1 MELGIIKKEIVCS
14 VKEESINGIKI
25 FFVRPLNLDMSEKDD
40 YIVSVDNELGLGIG
54 DIVLFTKGSASRQ
67 VQGNNEVPI
76 DSAISAK
83 VEYINVDSKYQD
95 LIK

>member
-25 FFVRPLNLDMSEKDD
+25 FFVRPLKLDMSEKED
-40 YIVSVDNELGLGIG
+40 YIVSVDNELSLGIG

-67 VQGNNEVPI
+67 VRETRKSPLTVLYRQRSNM
-76 DSAISAK
+76 SISK
-83 VEYINVDSKYQD
+83 QV
-95 LIK
+95 